1 MAQPCYELGD
11 PVGGKFESTSLAPD
25 GRGLAYG
32 VGDGIWVAPL
42 DCGAPSAGRLAI
54 PGGRFPDWG
63 PADVPASV
71 APSGPAIS
79 ARAKGKTLAVTVR
92 TSGAGRVAAKAL
104 AGRRTIGARTAKVR
118 ASGVARLRLRLAR
131 RPATVTVKV
140 TFRPAGGG
148 KVQRGSARISLRR

>member
-1 MAQPCYELGD
+1 M
-11 PVGGKFESTSLAPD
+11 
-25 GRGLAYG
+25 
-32 VGDGIWVAPL
+32 PL
-42 DCGAPSAGRLAI
+42 DGCSTGGQARLAD
-54 PGGRFPDWG
+54 PRRRFPDWG

-71 APSGPAIS
+71 APSAPAIS
-79 ARAKGKTLAVTVR
+79 ARAKGRTLAVTVR

-148 KVQRGSARISLRR
+148 KVQRGSARVSLRR